1 MRSKILGT
9 IVLISILITNLGC
22 EQPTVNIDTVHDDA
36 KPVMAL
42 DYRDFDQAASGMIQS
57 MLGSGTMNKPGGG
70 RYVVATGRIINDTMQ
85 RIDTDQLMAKIE
97 EELLNSG
104 QVVMTSVVGDAS
116 KQGAVDEMVLKTR
129 QDIRDSGV
137 SDEFEQ
143 ETLETVAGKGQLI
156 APELSIS
163 GKIFQRNLRY
173 DKDRQQVEYYFQLK
187 VTDMRTGLRFW
198 QKETLIAKRGNNKS
212 VAW

>member
-1 MRSKILGT
+1 METRILGT
-9 IVLISILITNLGC
+9 ITFLAVLFAGC
-22 EQPTVNIDTVHDDA
+22 AQETAYIDIMHDEG

-57 MLGSGTMNKPGGG
+57 MLGSGALKKQGGG
-70 RYVVATGRIINDTMQ
+70 RYVVTTARIVNDTMQ

-104 QVVMTSVVGDAS
+104 QVVMTSVVGDAR
-116 KQGAVDEMVLKTR
+116 KPGAVDEMVLKAR
-129 QDIRDSGV
+129 RDIRDSGV
-137 SDEFEQ
+137 SDEFDQ
-143 ETLETVAGKGQLI
+143 KSLETVAGKGQLI

-173 DKDRQQVEYYFQLK
+173 DKKRQQVEYYFQLK

-198 QKETLIAKRGNNKS
+198 QKETIIGKRGSNKS